1 MDRVESLAGGVVPEP
16 TVPEACP
23 ARPEPRET
31 EASMVWLGFQVKKD
45 TEAKPDPLDLLVDL
59 ARTER
64 GEMME
69 RSDQGDFLV
78 NRGPVVCWDQKDL
91 RDLQDHLVLP
101 AWTANPDPKETSDL
115 KESQALL
122 DSKAIPV
129 PRDSRGPKEPLDH
142 PEIRVPSENQVC
154 QECRERMAHR
164 VTPERKD
171 LPETKD
177 TWDPLALK
185 DPSVIPVP
193 EA

>member
-1 MDRVESLAGGVVPEP
+1 MA
-16 TVPEACP
+16 PEACP
-23 ARPEPRET
+23 DRPDPRET

-45 TEAKPDPLDLLVDL
+45 TEANPDPLDLPVPL

-69 RSDQGDFLV
+69 RSDQGDFLA
-78 NRGPVVCWDQKDL
+78 NQGPAVCWDQKDL
-91 RDLQDHLVLP
+91 RDLQDHLALP
-101 AWTANPDPKETSDL
+101 AWTANLDPKETSDL
-115 KESQALL
+115 KESQALP
-122 DSKAIPV
+122 DSKAIPA
-129 PRDSRGPKEPLDH
+129 PRDSRAPKEPSDH
-142 PEIRVPSENQVC
+142 PETRAQLENQVC
-154 QECRERMAHR
+154 QECQELMAHR

-171 LPETKD
+171 LPERKD